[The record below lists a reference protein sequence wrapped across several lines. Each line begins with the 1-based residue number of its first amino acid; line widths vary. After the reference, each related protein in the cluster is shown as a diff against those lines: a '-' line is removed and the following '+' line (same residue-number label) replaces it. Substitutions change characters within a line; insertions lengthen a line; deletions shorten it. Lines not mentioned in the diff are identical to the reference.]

1 MASGD
6 GVITRKDII
15 TDEALSFGKE
25 YRKNVDEAIQAND
38 ELIRQFKTLLDVSKA
53 YRKAESNHDY
63 KQEKAKEA
71 QANRDILNS
80 IKEMEQA
87 ERALE
92 RIRKEKLKTERELLK
107 IAQEN
112 IKLSMSQAQ
121 REAQAEKEIERI
133 KQERIKTEK
142 ELARLALENERLNKQ
157 QAQTAISNER
167 ELERVKQELIKTERE
182 QAKLKRDLIN
192 LENAEANQ
200 KKRSTTL
207 TMEERVQQ
215 QLANKAEKQAVLEK
229 MGLIGAYQKLNAQRT
244 EAKKKLLDLI
254 ASEKASTAEIK
265 KAQREFDVLDK
276 KVRKADQAAGDFGKT
291 VGNYRTAFSGLSN
304 LMGAFGIVGGIT
316 GAVMLGKSIY
326 ETTKQIQAQEIALRM
341 LSETEEIYSK
351 NKEFLTR
358 ITEQYGLE
366 LMTTTNAYKNYFASA
381 KTSIEEGKLAF
392 SDMQLIF
399 EKVSKSSSTLGL
411 SVEQQEGAFLALS
424 QMLSKGT
431 IQSEELR
438 GQLGERLPGAF
449 EVMAKALGVSTMELG
464 KMLEN
469 GEVLAA
475 DVLPKFAIAYEK
487 AIGADQVQRVE
498 TLAAAQNR
506 ASNKWTEFVDNLN
519 QGQGVI
525 TKAGM
530 GFFDLT
536 SNVLDLISAKN
547 TLTDKIIEEQDELNL
562 LVQRITNVNISND
575 ERLKLI
581 EKLKLNYPDFIGDI
595 DSEKVSNDLL
605 LSTLK
610 EVNAA
615 YEKRI
620 LLQSQV
626 EDENEIRNRLQ
637 RVNKSM
643 ADNTMDLHKTLSA
656 IARERGIEFRANI
669 NEIDKSAQE
678 LVDKIKNGEGT
689 KGYFSLKT
697 KGGVPNIIEDL
708 EEIKYQ
714 RQSVKELNEEL
725 KVQAKLTEKIQD
737 DLGINTEEQEQFL
750 NSIKERNDLIDEL
763 YKKAKSKGFTNT
775 SGKETTVEDL
785 QKFLGGSNNSNESDK
800 ESKKREAA
808 ERKAK
813 AAREK
818 ALREAE
824 KNEDDRL
831 KKLKESYEAEIDLK
845 IWKADSLVELN
856 KAESVNEKNTQ
867 DERYNALIAS
877 QKAEEESL
885 KLNVEKQLTLS
896 RSFQKG
902 KTAFT
907 EQEISDMLNNISLKS
922 DITNEELLILEKYYT
937 AQDKLRKDNEKS
949 AEENVKFEVDQIKK
963 RIQEQVKSSNSK
975 NFNDESGEINTLSV
989 GNNLTDVESY
999 EKAVYEI
1006 KRKYLLKNL
1015 EEELAVYNQI
1025 IENEK
1030 NKGTVTQDML
1040 DKQLELENSVRD
1052 FKNES
1057 HIISLEKAKE
1067 IEQKFIEMGE
1077 NIKNALVDLTNAIF
1091 DNRIQRID
1099 EDIERSDEYY
1109 ENQIEKYEGDAER
1122 QKLLREEQERAR
1134 EKLEAKKRKEQHKQ
1148 AVFNKAM
1155 TLVDIGWA
1163 TAKAIMT
1170 SLAEFP
1176 GPVGMALAVGA
1187 GIAGAIQT
1195 AAVLAAPIPKYKTGR
1210 KGGPEEIAIVGDGGV
1225 HEVIEHKDGSAELT
1239 PKRDTLVKLLEG
1251 DTVHASLDLYRKS
1264 RRNKI
1269 NNDIYKDKLTFEAY
1283 HSMIGN
1289 DNSKLEEKMDIL
1301 IDVFKRKN
1309 MSTTVNVPKFDL
1321 GHQFWLEK
1329 QKNW

>member
-265 KAQREFDVLDK
+265 KAQRAFDVLDK

-381 KTSIEEGKLAF
+381 KTSVEEGKLAF

-431 IQSEELR
+431 VQSEELR

-525 TKAGM
+525 TQAGM
-530 GFFDLT
+530 MFFDWT
-536 SNVLDLISAKN
+536 NQILDTVNAKSQLSDEIYN
-547 TLTDKIIEEQDELNL
+547 EQLELNSL
-562 LVQRITNVNISND
+562 LNKITTLNEDNSTRF
-575 ERLKLI
+575 ELI
-581 EKLKLNYPDFIGDI
+581 EKLKREYPNFISFI
-595 DSEKVSNDLL
+595 EKEDYSNDNL
-605 LSTLK
+605 
-610 EVNAA
+610 
-615 YEKRI
+615 R
-620 LLQSQV
+620 
-626 EDENEIRNRLQ
+626 
-637 RVNKSM
+637 
-643 ADNTMDLHKTLSA
+643 KTLSLVNDQYRDRIKLQLQVENLEKLQKERDA
-656 IARERGIEFRANI
+656 AFRTEAVLRLELQKKLQKINIKYELGFEVTEENATDLAGDIQDAARKNLSAYDQLQIKKL
-669 NEIDKSAQE
+669 KSAIKAYSDIADEKSRIVEQE
-678 LVDKIKNGEGT
+678 I
-689 KGYFSLKT
+689 
-697 KGGVPNIIEDL
+697 
-708 EEIKYQ
+708 
-714 RQSVKELNEEL
+714 ELNEQFRKETGL
-725 KVQAKLTEKIQD
+725 
-737 DLGINTEEQEQFL
+737 NSEEQEQFL

-775 SGKETTVEDL
+775 TGKETTVEDL
-785 QKFLGGSNNSNESDK
+785 QKFLNKPSSLETDE

-813 AAREK
+813 ATREK

-831 KKLKESYEAEIDLK
+831 KKLKESYEAEIDLLIFK
-845 IWKADSLVELN
+845 TQTEAEIL
-856 KAESVNEKNTQ
+856 KAEASNEKNTS
-867 DERYNALIAS
+867 DERYDALMTS
-877 QKAEEESL
+877 FQLEEELL
-885 KLNVEKQLTLS
+885 KMNVEKQLTLS
-896 RSFQKG
+896 RSFQKE
-902 KTAFT
+902 KMAFT
-907 EQEISDMLNNISLKS
+907 EQEISDMLNNISLKA

-937 AQDKLRKDNEKS
+937 AQDKLRKDNQKGLED
-949 AEENVKFEVDQIKK
+949 NVKFEVEQVKK
-963 RIQEQVKSSNSK
+963 KIQEQVKSSNSK
-975 NFNDESGEINTLSV
+975 NFNDESGEINALSI

-1015 EEELAVYNQI
+1015 EDELAVYNQI

-1030 NKGTVTQDML
+1030 AKGTVTQEML
-1040 DKQLELENSVRD
+1040 DKQVELGNSVRE
-1052 FKNES
+1052 FNNQTHVE
-1057 HIISLEKAKE
+1057 SLEKAKE
-1067 IEQKFIEMGE
+1067 LEQKFIEMGM

-1109 ENQIEKYEGDAER
+1109 EGQIENAKGDAD
-1122 QKLLREEQERAR
+1122 EQERLRIMQEAAR

-1155 TLVDIGWA
+1155 AIADIGMS
-1163 TAKAIMT
+1163 TAQAIMKAM
-1170 SLAEFP
+1170 AEFP
-1176 GPVGMALAVGA
+1176 LTGGMPFTLMAA
-1187 GIAGAIQT
+1187 IAGAIQT
-1195 AAVLAAPIPKYKTGR
+1195 ATVLATPIPKYKTGR

-1283 HSMIGN
+1283 HSLAVN
-1289 DNSKLEEKMDIL
+1289 DYSSLEKEIIVLQDIL
-1301 IDVFKRKN
+1301 KRKN
-1309 MSTTVNVPKFDL
+1309 MSTTVNIPKFDFA
-1321 GHQFWLEK
+1321 HQFWLEK

>member
-25 YRKNVDEAIQAND
+25 YRKNVEEAIQAND
-38 ELIRQFKTLLDVSKA
+38 ELIRQFKTLLDVTKS
-53 YRKAESNHDY
+53 YRKAESNTDY

-71 QANRDILNS
+71 QANQEILNS
-80 IKEMEQA
+80 IKQMEQA

-107 IAQEN
+107 IAKEN
-112 IKLSMSQAQ
+112 IRLSMSEAQ
-121 REAQAEKEIERI
+121 RQAQAEKEIERI

-142 ELARLALENERLNKQ
+142 ELARLALENERLQKQ
-157 QAQTAISNER
+157 QAQAAITNEK

-182 QAKLKRDLIN
+182 ATKLKQDKLRLDK
-192 LENAEANQ
+192 LEADQ
-200 KKRSTTL
+200 KKRNTVL

-254 ASEKASTAEIK
+254 ASEKASTSEIK

-276 KVRKADQAAGDFGKT
+276 KVRKADEAAGDFGKT

-326 ETTKQIQAQEIALRM
+326 ETTKQIQAQEIALKM
-341 LSETEEIYSK
+341 LSETEEVYSK

-381 KTSIEEGKLAF
+381 KTSVEEGKLAF
-392 SDMQLIF
+392 SDMQMIF
-399 EKVSKSSSTLGL
+399 EKLSKSSSTLGL

-431 IQSEELR
+431 VQSEELR

-475 DVLPKFAIAYEK
+475 DVLPKFAVAYEK

-519 QGQGVI
+519 QGQEI
-525 TKAGM
+525 ISQAGM
-530 GFFDLT
+530 KFFNLT
-536 SNVLDLISAKN
+536 SGILDLLGASKSLSEELKN
-547 TLTDKIIEEQDELNL
+547 EQLDLNL
-562 LVQRITNVNISND
+562 LIGKITDVNIENSKRMKLL
-575 ERLKLI
+575 EELK
-581 EKLKLNYPDFIGDI
+581 KNYPDYVRMIGEENLSNENLTKSLRELNDEYLRKI
-595 DSEKVSNDLL
+595 ALQEKNDELEGKEALAEMYNKAALRDQASLFNELIAINSKYNLGLNITLSNAVEMADKVQSEARKKLGAFDQYYINVIQNQ
-605 LSTLK
+605 
-610 EVNAA
+610 
-615 YEKRI
+615 YEKNVRLFNKAQDDVRI
-620 LLQSQV
+620 L
-626 EDENEIRNRLQ
+626 
-637 RVNKSM
+637 
-643 ADNTMDLHKTLSA
+643 
-656 IARERGIEFRANI
+656 
-669 NEIDKSAQE
+669 
-678 LVDKIKNGEGT
+678 
-689 KGYFSLKT
+689 
-697 KGGVPNIIEDL
+697 
-708 EEIKYQ
+708 
-714 RQSVKELNEEL
+714 
-725 KVQAKLTEKIQD
+725 
-737 DLGINTEEQEQFL
+737 TEEYKKLNNALGGKEIAEKAQL
-750 NSIKERNDLIDEL
+750 NSILAYNERLDEL
-763 YKKAKSKGFTNT
+763 LEKAKK
-775 SGKETTVEDL
+775 
-785 QKFLGGSNNSNESDK
+785 LGGIAGKDYDSFDINGINDYISQASRRESESDAQR
-800 ESKKREAA
+800 KKREAA
-808 ERKAK
+808 EK
-813 AAREK
+813 K
-818 ALREAE
+818 ALKEAE
-824 KNEDDRL
+824 KREDERL
-831 KKLKESYEAEIDLK
+831 KKQKEIYEAEIDLLIFK
-845 IWKADSLVELN
+845 TQTEAEIL
-856 KAESVNEKNTQ
+856 KAESTNEKSTS
-867 DERYNALIAS
+867 DERYDALMTS
-877 QKAEEESL
+877 FQLEENL
-885 KLNVEKQLTLS
+885 IRLNTEKQLKLA
-896 RSFQKG
+896 RAFQKD
-902 KTAFT
+902 KVSLTD
-907 EQEISDMLNNISLKS
+907 QEIQDLINGVQIKAELS
-922 DITNEELLILEKYYT
+922 NEELLILEKLHYS
-937 AQDKLRKDNEKS
+937 QDKLRKDNQKGLEDN
-949 AEENVKFEVDQIKK
+949 AKFEADLIKK
-963 RIQEQVKSSNSK
+963 QIQEQVNSSNSK
-975 NFNDESGEINTLSV
+975 NFNDESGEINALSI

-999 EKAVYEI
+999 ERAVYEI

-1015 EEELAVYNQI
+1015 EDELAVYNQI

-1030 NKGTVTQDML
+1030 GKGTVTQEML

-1067 IEQKFIEMGE
+1067 MEQKFIEMGE

-1091 DNRIQRID
+1091 DNRIQCID

-1109 ENQIEKYEGDAER
+1109 EGQIEKYEGDAER
-1122 QKLLREEQERAR
+1122 QKLIREEQEQAR

-1155 TLVDIGWA
+1155 TIAEIGWS
-1163 TAKAIMT
+1163 TAQAIMGAIAAYPMT
-1170 SLAEFP
+1170 GGMPFSL
-1176 GPVGMALAVGA
+1176 MA
-1187 GIAGAIQT
+1187 GIAGAVQIAT
-1195 AAVLAAPIPKYKTGR
+1195 VLATPIPKYKTGR

-1283 HSMIGN
+1283 HSLVVN
-1289 DNSKLEEKMDIL
+1289 DNSKLEDKLDAL

-1309 MSTTVNVPKFDL
+1309 MSTTVNIPKFDL
-1321 GHQFWLEK
+1321 GHQFWVEK

>member
-25 YRKNVDEAIQAND
+25 YRKNVEEAIQAND
-38 ELIRQFKTLLDVSKA
+38 ELIRQFKTLLDVTKS
-53 YRKAESNHDY
+53 YRKAESNTDY

-71 QANRDILNS
+71 QANQEILNS
-80 IKEMEQA
+80 IKQIEQA

-112 IKLSMSQAQ
+112 IRLSMSEAQ
-121 REAQAEKEIERI
+121 RQAQAEKEIEKI

-142 ELARLALENERLNKQ
+142 ELARLALENERLQKQ
-157 QAQTAISNER
+157 QAQTAITNEK

-182 QAKLKRDLIN
+182 ATKLQQDKLRLDK
-192 LENAEANQ
+192 LEADQ
-200 KKRSTTL
+200 KKRNTVL

-254 ASEKASTAEIK
+254 ASERASTSEIK

-276 KVRKADQAAGDFGKT
+276 KVRKADEAAGDFGKT
-291 VGNYRTAFSGLSN
+291 VGNYKTAFSGLSN

-316 GAVMLGKSIY
+316 GIVMLGKSIY
-326 ETTKQIQAQEIALRM
+326 ETTKEIQAQEIALKM
-341 LSETEEIYSK
+341 LSETEEVYAK
-351 NKEFLTR
+351 NKQFLTR

-366 LMTTTNAYKNYFASA
+366 LITTTNAYKNFFASA
-381 KTSIEEGKLAF
+381 KTSIEDGRLTFNE
-392 SDMQLIF
+392 MQLIF
-399 EKVSKSSSTLGL
+399 EKISKSSSTLGA

-431 IQSEELR
+431 VQSEELR

-449 EVMAKALGVSTMELG
+449 EVMAKALGVTTMELG
-464 KMLEN
+464 KMLQN

-475 DVLPKFAIAYEK
+475 DVLPKFAIAYEQ
-487 AIGADQVQRVE
+487 AIGADQIERVE
-498 TLAAAQNR
+498 TLAAAENR
-506 ASNKWTEFVDNLN
+506 LKNEWTDFVDNLN
-519 QGQGVI
+519 GSKGIV
-525 TKAGM
+525 T
-530 GFFDLT
+530 
-536 SNVLDLISAKN
+536 NVLLGINDAFLELLSSANRFISSW
-547 TLTDKIIEEQDELNL
+547 DD
-562 LVQRITNVNISND
+562 
-575 ERLKLI
+575 LI
-581 EKLKLNYPDFIGDI
+581 EKAGKDGYKIGWDSVLDNGVSREEAIKKEFELQKKQQFLINHQKKLN
-595 DSEKVSNDLL
+595 KDLEE
-605 LSTLK
+605 SYSGFGVTSVNWWKGGKAYK
-610 EVNAA
+610 EVQEQLEATNKELNIVNGQMTKYRNIAA
-615 YEKRI
+615 GI
-620 LLQSQV
+620 
-626 EDENEIRNRLQ
+626 
-637 RVNKSM
+637 NK
-643 ADNTMDLHKTLSA
+643 D
-656 IARERGIEFRANI
+656 
-669 NEIDKSAQE
+669 
-678 LVDKIKNGEGT
+678 EGT
-689 KGYFSLKT
+689 KN
-697 KGGVPNIIEDL
+697 GGHVE
-708 EEIKYQ
+708 
-714 RQSVKELNEEL
+714 
-725 KVQAKLTEKIQD
+725 TEA
-737 DLGINTEEQEQFL
+737 E
-750 NSIKERNDLIDEL
+750 
-763 YKKAKSKGFTNT
+763 A
-775 SGKETTVEDL
+775 
-785 QKFLGGSNNSNESDK
+785 
-800 ESKKREAA
+800 KKREAA

-824 KNEDDRL
+824 KLEDQRL
-831 KKLKESYEAEIDLK
+831 KKQKEIYEAEIDLLIFK
-845 IWKADSLVELN
+845 TQSEAEILKVE
-856 KAESVNEKNTQ
+856 STNEKNTY
-867 DERYNALIAS
+867 DERYDALMS
-877 QKAEEESL
+877 SFQLEENL
-885 KLNVEKQLTLS
+885 IRLNTEKQLKLA
-896 RSFQKG
+896 RAFQKD
-902 KTAFT
+902 KVSLTD
-907 EQEISDMLNNISLKS
+907 QEIQDLINGVQIKTELS
-922 DITNEELLILEKYYT
+922 NEELLILEKFHYS
-937 AQDKLRKDNEKS
+937 QEKLRKSNQKSLEDN
-949 AEENVKFEVDQIKK
+949 AKFEADLIKK
-963 RIQEQVKSSNSK
+963 QIQEKVKDSNSK
-975 NFNDESGEINTLSV
+975 NFNDESGEINGLNI

-1015 EEELAVYNQI
+1015 EDELAVYNQI

-1030 NKGTVTQDML
+1030 AKGTVTQEML

-1057 HIISLEKAKE
+1057 HVIALEKAKE
-1067 IEQKFIEMGE
+1067 LEQKFIEMGI

-1099 EDIERSDEYY
+1099 EDIERSNEYY
-1109 ENQIEKYEGDAER
+1109 ENQIENYEGDAER

-1155 TLVDIGWA
+1155 AVADIGMS
-1163 TAKAIMT
+1163 TAQAIMNIWRDVPKVDFGASAT
-1170 SLAEFP
+1170 TLS
-1176 GPVGMALAVGA
+1176 VMA
-1187 GIAGAIQT
+1187 GILGAIQT
-1195 AAVLAAPIPKYKTGR
+1195 ATVLATPIPKYKTGR
-1210 KGGPEEIAIVGDGGV
+1210 KGGPEEYAIVGDGGV

-1283 HSMIGN
+1283 HSLVAN
-1289 DNSKLEEKMDIL
+1289 DNSKLEDKLDTL

-1309 MSTTVNVPKFDL
+1309 MSTTVNIPKFDL